1 MTGKVYKKQSKYICN
16 ICHKREATFLRA
28 IAGKHYRICDS
39 EKCNFLSL
47 LRGGL
52 LKLHEIGDKK

>member
-1 MTGKVYKKQSKYICN
+1 MEKTKVKHICN
-16 ICHKREATFLRA
+16 ICHEKEATFLRA
-28 IAGKHYRICDS
+28 IAGKHYRICEE